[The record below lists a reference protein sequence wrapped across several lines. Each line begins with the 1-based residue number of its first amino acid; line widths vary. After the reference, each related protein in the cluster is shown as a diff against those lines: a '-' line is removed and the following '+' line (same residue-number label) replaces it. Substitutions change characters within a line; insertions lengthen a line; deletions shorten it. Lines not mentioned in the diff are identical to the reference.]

1 MINTTKNLYSI
12 VFHTSECY
20 IEAMKLAEFHT
31 FDEFDGPEIEVYWYN
46 KSKRDKAVRLLKKY
60 GIVVDVL
67 DYK

>member
-1 MINTTKNLYSI
+1 
-12 VFHTSECY
+12 
-20 IEAMKLAEFHT
+20 MKLDEFHT

-46 KSKRDKAVRLLKKY
+46 KSKRDKAVRLLKRY